1 MTVEAM
7 LRVNDP
13 RLRRMSLPSQ
23 LYQDSASRVHCR
35 TCFRCRFTG
44 DHPVIGIPRQLISS
58 QPHLPIKRRQEY
70 VAERW
75 RNHSSLGS
83 AALGRKEL
91 PFSVASC
98 FEHRLDKAKHSAIC
112 YSLGDQREKFFVI
125 HRPEKISEICVH
137 DPLRPA
143 LNLLPD
149 LAQRVLRR
157 SPSPI
162 AKAGII
168 EYRLEDGLQPIE

>member
-1 MTVEAM
+1 IYDEDQAM
-7 LRVNDP
+7 CTFLATP
-13 RLRRMSLPSQ
+13 Q
-23 LYQDSASRVHCR
+23 LFFQ
-35 TCFRCRFTG
+35 TG
-44 DHPVIGIPRQLISS
+44 NCLLCTGRD
-58 QPHLPIKRRQEY
+58 
-70 VAERW
+70 
-75 RNHSSLGS
+75 HSSLGS
-83 AALGRKEL
+83 AAIGRKEL
-91 PFSVASC
+91 PFPVASR

-112 YSLGDQREKFFVI
+112 YSLGHQREKFFVI

-162 AKAGII
+162 AKAGLI
-168 EYRLEDGLQPIE
+168 EYRLEDGLQPVE

>member
-1 MTVEAM
+1 M
-7 LRVNDP
+7 
-13 RLRRMSLPSQ
+13 
-23 LYQDSASRVHCR
+23 
-35 TCFRCRFTG
+35 
-44 DHPVIGIPRQLISS
+44 PRQLISS
-58 QPHLPIKRRQEY
+58 QPHLPIRRRQEY

-91 PFSVASC
+91 PFPVASR

-112 YSLGDQREKFFVI
+112 YSLGHQREKFLVI
-125 HRPEKISEICVH
+125 HRPENISEICVH

-143 LNLLPD
+143 LNLLPPR
-149 LAQRVLRR
+149 AHPVLRR

-162 AKAGII
+162 AKAVII
-168 EYRLEDGLQPIE
+168 EYRLPDGLQTGY